1 MAELTAKNAGTVKLG
16 DITVNR
22 LGLGTNRIADND
34 ESRAVLRRTVELGI
48 NFIDTADRYGQSQE
62 IIGATLAPY
71 PRRVIVAT
79 KGGWRDDNGQESLQV
94 QIDNSLKLLRL
105 EQLPLWQ
112 LHRVDPSVP
121 IEQTMSFLK
130 NQQAAGKIRHIGL
143 SEVKIDQIEAAR
155 AVVNIVSVQNNYN
168 LLEREH
174 DDVLDYCERER
185 IVFVPFFPL
194 RSGSVMLN
202 RRLQELGDKYGKSP
216 IQIAIAWL
224 LARSP
229 IMLPIPGTLSIEHL
243 EANVAA
249 TSIKLENS
257 DYHYLLGH

>member
-1 MAELTAKNAGTVKLG
+1 MAELSAKTAGTVRLG
-16 DITVNR
+16 DLTVNR

-34 ESRAVLRRTVELGI
+34 ESRAVLKQAVELGI

-79 KGGWRDDNGQESLQV
+79 KGGWSDDNQPESLQAK
-94 QIDNSLKLLRL
+94 IDNSLKLLEL
-105 EQLPLWQ
+105 EQLPLWY
-112 LHRVDPSVP
+112 LHRVDQSVP
-121 IEQTMSFLK
+121 IEQTMNFLK
-130 NQQAAGKIRHIGL
+130 SQQAAGKIRHIGL

-155 AVVNIVSVQNNYN
+155 AVADIVSVQNHYN
-168 LLEREH
+168 LVEREH
-174 DDVLDYCERER
+174 EDVLDYCERER

-202 RRLQELGDKYGKSP
+202 RRLQEMADKYGQSP

-229 IMLPIPGTLSIEHL
+229 VMLPIPGTLSIKHL
-243 EANVAA
+243 EANTAA
-249 TSIKLENS
+249 TEIKLEDD
-257 DYHYLLGH
+257 DYHYLFNH